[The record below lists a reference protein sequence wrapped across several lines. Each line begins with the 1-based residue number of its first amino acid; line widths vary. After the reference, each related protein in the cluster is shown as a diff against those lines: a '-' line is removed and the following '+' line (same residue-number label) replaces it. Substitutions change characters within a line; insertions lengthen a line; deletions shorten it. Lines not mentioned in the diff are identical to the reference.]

1 MNGTLALLRKLM
13 TIVATLC
20 MLAVACVNGSAQT
33 LTLDSFESGRYTKS
47 LNSATTQDTH
57 YAPLPAGSPLG
68 QARETVF
75 TLAPGPYG
83 LPSSLVVEKVAGP
96 PPVGVCIVNTG
107 FGGVTGLQVWYGSTL
122 SGAPAPLGLNL
133 GGYSAFRIKFAALAS
148 SGSLTMLMEVYV
160 GTQIYASPVQVP
172 PGNSPFSVDFPFS
185 SFVTSGVPD
194 FSDID
199 YILIET
205 EGGNTS
211 FGVTSFEAVTYA
223 DPRRR

>member
-1 MNGTLALLRKLM
+1 MNGF
-13 TIVATLC
+13 
-20 MLAVACVNGSAQT
+20 AQT
-33 LTLDSFESGRYTKS
+33 LALDSFESGHYAKS

-83 LPSSLVVEKVAGP
+83 LPSTLVVEKVAGP
-96 PPVGVCIVNTG
+96 PPAGACIVNTG
-107 FGGVTGLQVWYGSTL
+107 FGGVTGLQLWYGSTL

-133 GGYSAFRIKFAALAS
+133 AGYSAFRINFAALSS

-160 GTQIYASPVQVP
+160 GTQMCASPAQVP
-172 PGNSPFSVDFPFS
+172 PGNSPFSIDFPFS
-185 SFVTSGVPD
+185 SFVTSGLPD

-223 DPRRR
+223 ESYRKAH